1 MVSGHVTTQAFSKL
15 LVKKKRRGRGG
26 TGDTFPGPQTFKGPH
41 EAFIHDFY
49 LYGLHLPAGS
59 IKNLLINN
67 IIL

>member
-15 LVKKKRRGRGG
+15 LVKKKKDVGGGG

-49 LYGLHLPAGS
+49 LPAGS